1 MNSKPQGSPGLKR
14 ENVNRYAPNV
24 CGGEREEL
32 PQKAAENVSKLVE
45 QKKVASSEGNVL
57 SDSRKPSGYS
67 QQPLASRAEV
77 CPWEF
82 DTPDLPNAERSV
94 ALSNTSAISANKTAT
109 PRK

>member
-1 MNSKPQGSPGLKR
+1 MS
-14 ENVNRYAPNV
+14 
-24 CGGEREEL
+24 
-32 PQKAAENVSKLVE
+32 VSWWNK
-45 QKKVASSEGNVL
+45 KKVASSEGNVL